1 MTTIIFYT
9 LSIILVLASYLR
21 DKKKTKLALKKAYK
35 SFMKLIPALIPML
48 LFVGILLTIVSPDII
63 SQLIGAKSGS
73 LGVFI
78 SMILGSVIFM
88 PGFVTFSLG
97 SSLLDAGAGYM
108 QVAALVAT
116 LMAVGISSLSVE
128 LQYFDKKLT
137 IMRNSMA
144 FIASLVFTFIIGMV
158 I

>member
-78 SMILGSVIFM
+78 SMLLGSVIFM